1 MAEIVKLPK
10 WGLSMEEG
18 TIEEWMVGPGDDV
31 AQGEVIATVES
42 EKSQMDFPAPVA
54 GVFAKA
60 LVDEG
65 ETVEV
70 GADVCV
76 IAADRAEYEAEFAE
90 EAA

>member
-1 MAEIVKLPK
+1 MAEIVKMPK

-18 TIEEWMVGPGDDV
+18 TIDEWMVGPGDEV
-31 AQGEVIATVES
+31 AQGDVLAMVES
-42 EKSQMDFPAPVA
+42 EKSQMELPAPVG

-60 LVDEG
+60 LVAEG

-70 GADVCV
+70 GVDVCV
-76 IAADRAEYEAEFAE
+76 IAVDRAEFEADFSE

>member
-1 MAEIVKLPK
+1 MAQIVKLPK

-18 TIEEWMVGPGDDV
+18 SIAEWMVGPGDEV
-31 AQGEVIATVES
+31 AQGEVLAMVES
-42 EKSQMDFPAPVA
+42 EKAQMELPSPVP

-65 ETVEV
+65 EEVEV
-70 GADVCV
+70 GADLCV
-76 IAADRAEYEAEFAE
+76 IAADRAEYESEYAG

>member
-18 TIEEWMVGPGDDV
+18 TISEWMVGPGDDV
-31 AQGEVIATVES
+31 GHGEVLAMVES
-42 EKSQMDFPAPVA
+42 EKSSMELPAPVG

-60 LVDEG
+60 LVAEG
-65 ETVEV
+65 ETVDV
-70 GADVCV
+70 GVEVCV
-76 IAADRAEYEAEFAE
+76 IAADRAEYDAEYAT